1 MPKVKNLARFK
12 EKVNARNIMVQ
23 AMYQLSFGYN
33 TAKEIEDSFI
43 KEFTKTKVDYI
54 FFKNIFRYTVKNN
67 DALKEQI
74 YSKSDLE
81 LFGIK
86 KIDVMEENI
95 LMLILSE
102 YELDQTP
109 KNILIDEAVRL
120 SKKFGADNAYKFV
133 NATLDTLLK

>member
-1 MPKVKNLARFK
+1 MKNLARFK

-23 AMYQLSFGYN
+23 AMYQLSFGHN
-33 TAKEIEDSFI
+33 SAKEIEDSFV

-54 FFKNIFRYTVKNN
+54 FFKNIFKYTVNNN
-67 DALKEQI
+67 DALKERI

>member
-1 MPKVKNLARFK
+1 MKNLARFK

-23 AMYQLSFGYN
+23 AMYQLSFGHN
-33 TAKEIEDSFI
+33 SAKEIEDSFV
-43 KEFTKTKVDYI
+43 KEFTKTRVDYI
-54 FFKNIFRYTVKNN
+54 FFKNIFKYTVKNN
-67 DALKEQI
+67 DALKERI

>member
-1 MPKVKNLARFK
+1 MPIDLRLLGDEGKALFREWKNKV
-12 EKVNARNIMVQ
+12 EKHN
-23 AMYQLSFGYN
+23 
-33 TAKEIEDSFI
+33 K
-43 KEFTKTKVDYI
+43 
-54 FFKNIFRYTVKNN
+54 YTVKNN

-95 LMLILSE
+95 LMLVLSE
-102 YELDQTP
+102 YKLDQTP

-120 SKKFGADNAYKFV
+120 SKKFGADNAYKFI

>member
-1 MPKVKNLARFK
+1 MKNLARFK

-23 AMYQLSFGYN
+23 AMYQLSFGHN
-33 TAKEIEDSFI
+33 TAKEIEDSFV
-43 KEFTKTKVDYI
+43 KEFTTTKVDYI
-54 FFKNIFRYTVKNN
+54 FFKNIFKYTVKNN

>member
-1 MPKVKNLARFK
+1 VKNLARYK

-23 AMYQLSFGYN
+23 AMYQLSFGHN
-33 TAKEIEDSFI
+33 TAKEIEDSFV

-54 FFKNIFRYTVKNN
+54 FFKNIFKYIVKNN
-67 DALKEQI
+67 DALKERI
-74 YSKSDLE
+74 YTKSDLE

-86 KIDVMEENI
+86 KIDVIEENI

-133 NATLDTLLK
+133 NATLDTLLR

>member
-1 MPKVKNLARFK
+1 MKNLARFK

-23 AMYQLSFGYN
+23 AMYQLSFGHN
-33 TAKEIEDSFI
+33 SAKEIEDSFV

-54 FFKNIFRYTVKNN
+54 FFKNIFKYTVKNN
-67 DALKEQI
+67 DALRERI

-120 SKKFGADNAYKFV
+120 SKKFGANNAYKFV

>member
-1 MPKVKNLARFK
+1 MKNLARYK

-23 AMYQLSFGYN
+23 AMYQLSFGHN
-33 TAKEIEDSFI
+33 TAKEIEDSFV

-54 FFKNIFRYTVKNN
+54 FFKNIFKYTVKNN
-67 DALKEQI
+67 DALKERI
-74 YSKSDLE
+74 YTKSDLE

-102 YELDQTP
+102 HELDQTP

-133 NATLDTLLK
+133 NATLDTLLR